1 MFCPQCG
8 SNIEEGA
15 KFCSKCGTAVNTSSL
30 SNTPTTTGAFSG
42 ITPEPEVQKR
52 KNTTITKTIIIVS
65 IIFVLL
71 AIILANLTRQRHILP
86 DGEWLDII
94 GIIGVVAIITSVVIA
109 IIHIIRKAIKDKNN
123 L

>member
-1 MFCPQCG
+1 MFCSKCG
-8 SNIEEGA
+8 QKLKEDS
-15 KFCSKCGTAVNTSSL
+15 KFCSKCETAVNMSSVP
-30 SNTPTTTGAFSG
+30 NTPLSTGTFGG
-42 ITPEPEVQKR
+42 ITPESEVQKR
-52 KNTTITKTIIIVS
+52 QNTTITKTIIIAS

-94 GIIGVVAIITSVVIA
+94 GIIGVVAIIASVVIA

>member
-1 MFCPQCG
+1 MFCTTCG
-8 SNIEEGA
+8 NKLTEGA
-15 KFCSKCGTAVNTSSL
+15 RFCSKCGTAVNMSSVP
-30 SNTPTTTGAFSG
+30 NTPLSTGTLGG

-52 KNTTITKTIIIVS
+52 KHTTITKTIIIVS

-71 AIILANLTRQRHILP
+71 AIILANLTRQRHLLP

-94 GIIGVVAIITSVVIA
+94 GIIGVVVIITSAVIA
-109 IIHIIRKAIKDKNN
+109 IIHIIRKTIKDKNN